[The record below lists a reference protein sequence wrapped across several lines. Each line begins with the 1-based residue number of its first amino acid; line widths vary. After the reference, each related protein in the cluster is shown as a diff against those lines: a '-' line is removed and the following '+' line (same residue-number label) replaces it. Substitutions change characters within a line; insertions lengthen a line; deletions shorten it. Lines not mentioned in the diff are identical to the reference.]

1 MRPPTVHHPTIR
13 PSTIRPST
21 AHRPPSTV
29 LCATGPLNH
38 KRTSPKIAKSTRH
51 LIPHRQPRA
60 RARTRE
66 ANAKCLERCQDGRS
80 NIKQARGK
88 GQEGRDSGDSIL
100 RLCLRRLTGMSN
112 NASPRLAS
120 PRCCEGRSLA
130 ALLMD
135 MVPLRLAVRG
145 SDDLLSARI
154 VPEDLQ
160 SAWAWSGLC
169 RLTMR
174 LPVGPLTPCTREIP
188 LPHNGRV

>member
-1 MRPPTVHHPTIR
+1 MQSV
-13 PSTIRPST
+13 SKD
-21 AHRPPSTV
+21 V
-29 LCATGPLNH
+29 KMEGQ
-38 KRTSPKIAKSTRH
+38 TSN
-51 LIPHRQPRA
+51 RQ
-60 RARTRE
+60 
-66 ANAKCLERCQDGRS
+66 G
-80 NIKQARGK
+80 ARGK
-88 GQEGRDSGDSIL
+88 KEAIPDSIL
-100 RLCLRRLTGMSN
+100 PSRLCLRRLTGPGMSN
-112 NASPRLAS
+112 NASPRITS

-135 MVPLRLAVRG
+135 MVSSRLAVRG